1 MRFDDLHA
9 YASVLLCVVSD
20 TPHLSGILYGILSAH
35 LILSFLNIKI
45 YLNCTVLKIFFFSGN
60 YCFVC
65 FYILIECCLNRHH
78 LHCILVGDR
87 VCVFHMDSY
96 KQIKE
101 SKR

>member
-45 YLNCTVLKIFFFSGN
+45 YLNCTVLRIFF
-60 YCFVC
+60 
-65 FYILIECCLNRHH
+65 
-78 LHCILVGDR
+78 LVGTI
-87 VCVFHMDSY
+87 VLFVF
-96 KQIKE
+96 IF
-101 SKR
+101 